1 MRKILIPTDFSE
13 NAMNALKYALE
24 LFKYDKSEFFILHA
38 YQDEIH
44 QDQSLLQKEGLE
56 KVTELVQMKSQQQLE
71 TVLDAIYQ
79 ISPNP
84 RHKYKLVSANN
95 ILVDETDKIVIEESI
110 DIIVMGTR
118 GHTND
123 KALAFGSNTLKI
135 LKYVDAPVLA
145 IPEKYSYKDPKQIVF
160 PTNYMIPYRRRE
172 LKLLCELASNQ
183 CAAITMLY
191 VSQSG
196 KLSKRQ
202 EDNKTFLKTELC
214 KNELVFETHND
225 TNIDN
230 AIYTYI
236 KENNVDMLV
245 MVNNRRSFL
254 EAMLVR
260 STIQKM
266 SLHIDIPFLAL
277 QNVPRD

>member
-1 MRKILIPTDFSE
+1 MRKILVPTDFSE

-24 LFKYDKSEFFILHA
+24 LFKYDRSEFFILHA

-44 QDQSLLQKEGLE
+44 QDQELLAKEGVEKITASVEATSQQELE
-56 KVTELVQMKSQQQLE
+56 KILTTIREV
-71 TVLDAIYQ
+71 
-79 ISPNP
+79 SPNP
-84 RHKYKLVSANN
+84 RHAYKTVSANN
-95 ILVDETDKIVIEESI
+95 ILIDEADSIVDKESI

-123 KALAFGSNTLKI
+123 KALAFGSNTLKV

-145 IPEKYSYKDPKQIVF
+145 IPENYSYKEPKQILF

-172 LKLLCELASNQ
+172 LKLLCEMASHQ
-183 CAAITMLY
+183 CAAITTLY

-196 KLSKRQ
+196 KLSRRQ
-202 EDNKTFLKTELC
+202 QENQIFLKREMC
-214 KNELVFETHND
+214 RNQHSFEILND

-230 AIYTYI
+230 AIYKYI
-236 KENNVDMLV
+236 KEHHVDMLV
-245 MVNNRRSFL
+245 MVNSRRSFL
-254 EAMLVR
+254 EDMLLR

-277 QNVPRD
+277 QNVQRD